1 MAAVTPLR
9 MPKWGLSMQEGK
21 IVSWWKPE
29 GSEIAEGD
37 ELVDIETS
45 KITNVYEAP
54 AGGKL
59 RRIVA
64 QEGETLPVGALIA
77 VVAAADV
84 SDDDVDAFIREF
96 QASFT
101 PGEDVEEGAGALKVE
116 TVEVG
121 GRTIQFG
128 RCAGGEGAPIVLLH
142 GYSGD
147 MNSWLFNIEALAAQH
162 PVIAL
167 DLPGHG
173 GSSKDVGDG
182 SLATLSGVVSDTLT
196 VLGVTRAHLIGH
208 SLGAAIAARFA
219 ADNPNRIASLVLI
232 CPSSL
237 PGSRISEEFLT
248 GIAMSSRA
256 RDLKPFVEMLFA
268 DPSIVTKDMIEDM
281 VRFKRIDGVEDA
293 LLRLRDR
300 LVDGQDAAALAAD
313 LTRIPVA
320 LVIASKSDDIVG
332 ALDASTLPPG
342 FKVTWIDG
350 AGHMPHLEKSA
361 QVNALLTEATR

>member
-84 SDDDVDAFIREF
+84 SDDEVDAFIREF

-101 PGEDVEEGAGALKVE
+101 PGEGVEEGAGDLKVE

-128 RCAGGEGAPIVLLH
+128 RGGAGEGTPIVFLH

-147 MNSWLFNIEALAAQH
+147 MNNWLLNLEALAAQH
-162 PVIAL
+162 SVIAL

-182 SLATLSGVVSDTLT
+182 SLTTLAGIVSDTLT
-196 VLGVTRAHLIGH
+196 ALGVTQTHLIGH

-237 PGSRISEEFLT
+237 PGNRISEEFLT
-248 GIAMSSRA
+248 GVAQSSRA

-300 LVDGQDAAALAAD
+300 LVDGKDATALAAD
-313 LTRIPVA
+313 LSRIPVA
-320 LVIASKSDDIVG
+320 IVIGSKSDNIVG
-332 ALDASTLPPG
+332 APDASALPPG
-342 FKVTWIDG
+342 FKVTWIEG

-361 QVNALLTEATR
+361 QVNAILAEATR